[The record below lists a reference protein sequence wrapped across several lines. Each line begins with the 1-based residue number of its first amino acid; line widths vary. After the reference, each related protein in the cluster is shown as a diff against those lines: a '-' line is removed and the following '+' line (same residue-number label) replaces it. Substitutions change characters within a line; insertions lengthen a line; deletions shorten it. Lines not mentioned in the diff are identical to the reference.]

1 MKSLGFFI
9 VLSSAKCKWTSSIT
23 ICTHFISFICLIA
36 LKLQDLYLMKESGY
50 LFPIPACSTKAL
62 GFSQL
67 SVMLAMD
74 LLYIVFVILRYIS
87 HIPRLSK
94 TFIQRDIRFFSK
106 VFSISNERWF
116 VSFTLFIW

>member
-9 VLSSAKCKWTSSIT
+9 VLSSAKCKWTFSIT
-23 ICTHFISFICLIA
+23 ICTHFISFTCLIA
-36 LKLQDLYLMKESGY
+36 LRLQDLYLMKESGY
-50 LFPIPACSTKAL
+50 LFPIPAL

-94 TFIQRDIRFFSK
+94 TCIQRDIRFFSK

-116 VSFTLFIW
+116 VSFTLFI